1 MDARTEFHD
10 FLTSRRSRL
19 TPEQA
24 GLPVYGGNRRVPGLR
39 REEVSLLAGMSVD
52 YYVRLERGNAKGVS
66 DSVLEALAR
75 ALQLDEAERAHL
87 FDLANAVNAP
97 GAAARASSSSG
108 GRGSRSGSRS
118 GSSRGVARPRVR
130 PSVQR
135 ILDAMITV
143 PAYARNHRLD
153 VLGYNRL
160 GRALMSPVFEDQT
173 RPPNLAR
180 FLFLDPAARGYYRDW
195 NGVANDV
202 VAVLRSEAGIDP
214 HDKPLQDLVGELST
228 RSEVFRTRWAT
239 HNVRFHRTG
248 AKNFHHPA
256 VGDLDLTY
264 DAMELPA
271 DPGLILIAY
280 SAEPGTPAHDG
291 LNLLASWAATL
302 EAENFNVQRSATA
315 EFPRTAPSG
324 Q

>member
-75 ALQLDEAERAHL
+75 ALRLDEAERAHL
-87 FDLANAVNAP
+87 FDLANAVNAS
-97 GAAARASSSSG
+97 GAAARASASS
-108 GRGSRSGSRS
+108 RGSGSRS
-118 GSSRGVARPRVR
+118 RNVARPRVR

-135 ILDAMITV
+135 ILDAMTTV
-143 PAYARNHRLD
+143 PAYARNHRFD
-153 VLGYNRL
+153 VMGYNRL

-180 FLFLDPAARGYYRDW
+180 FLFLDPAAREYYRDW
-195 NGVANDV
+195 SGVANDV

-248 AKNFHHPA
+248 AKNLHHPA

-271 DPGLILIAY
+271 DPGLVLIAY
-280 SAEPGTPAHDG
+280 SAEPGTPSHDG

-302 EAENFNVQRSATA
+302 EAENFNVKRPAA
-315 EFPRTAPSG
+315 ADFPRTAPSG